1 MANDTSAAVP
11 ATPAPAVPAA
21 AALPAAASPTVSLF
35 QKAHAKMVT
44 LARIDEQLQTLLDQ
58 RKRLQDELRAVQ
70 TQINDEFDR
79 VTTDQQATPAKLLAQ
94 IAVSASNPVAVPA
107 KRNGNAKPSNR
118 IEASV

>member
-1 MANDTSAAVP
+1 MANDTLSAVP
-11 ATPAPAVPAA
+11 ATPVAVVPAT
-21 AALPAAASPTVSLF
+21 PASSPTVSLF

-58 RKRLQDELRAVQ
+58 RKRLQDELRSVQ

-79 VTTDQQATPAKLLAQ
+79 VTADAQANPAKMLAQ
-94 IAVSASNPVAVPA
+94 IAVSASANPVAVPA
-107 KRNGNAKPSNR
+107 KRNGNAKQANR